1 MEHYEEDYLSE
12 EEEVDFIQLNE
23 NIQYNIDRLWENIFV
38 RYLKSESCILN
49 MSQDDI
55 KLFIKFFYKNSKYYN
70 FVLKNLN

>member
-38 RYLKSESCILN
+38 PYLKSESCILN

-55 KLFIKFFYKNSKYYN
+55 KLFIKFFYKNKKYDN